1 MIRDTAILAE
11 NIQELQILIANEVG
25 KVYDFNI
32 NMSKTKLMIVSH
44 QPLMITNNK
53 WDSDREIKL
62 N

>member
-44 QPLMITNNK
+44 QPLMMQFSI
-53 WDSDREIKL
+53 
-62 N
+62 